1 MSAIIEKPS
10 GIQRHPSGIE
20 ASTPKTFPRSQT
32 IAEMKDDIG
41 DILPHR
47 LRKVKS
53 HIPRTALHERSIDP
67 QSSFEPDEIVFE
79 DDERQH
85 DHIQI
90 PNPAKK
96 ILDFSAQR
104 FEQLTQSNNMVLK
117 TPTKRSQASEMKVSS
132 ASKKNPNL
140 KRLLDTDRFRMSRMK
155 SMKPAT
161 ITPRKA
167 RKNFN
172 ESDMLA
178 YSKDAKE
185 TDSCN
190 AAATNAVTEE
200 NLMDISDSALTPSTN
215 YHKSKEMTS
224 DTPIRSDFVE
234 HSIREE
240 ANRTPIKRFDKY
252 HSYNSL
258 SLKSSPEKEKYNIL
272 HHDSRDD
279 IPPSFCT
286 PPKSRVQ
293 RKRSAA
299 VGLDSPQL
307 TAPPAKRQLYHQE
320 NANRT
325 KNHPEIEQDKCF
337 NGLEFTNILT
347 QLKKREVDHIIY
359 HKILYDLPDDALH
372 AAYSVCKSWKELIDD
387 NAHLSV
393 RRRKYVKTMRTN
405 KENVH
410 EFIKPININNNNV
423 KPMLVHNPNQ
433 SQIEEQSITLS
444 PSSES
449 FNKTQQVLFLA
460 RV

>member
-1 MSAIIEKPS
+1 MSAVIEKPS

-20 ASTPKTFPRSQT
+20 ASTPKTFRRAQT
-32 IAEMKDDIG
+32 IAKIKDNIG

-53 HIPRTALHERSIDP
+53 HIPRTALRERSIDP

-104 FEQLTQSNNMVLK
+104 FEQLTKSNNMVLK

-140 KRLLDTDRFRMSRMK
+140 KRLLDTDKCRLFRKK
-155 SMKPAT
+155 SIKPAT

-178 YSKDAKE
+178 YFKDAKE

-190 AAATNAVTEE
+190 AAATNAVSEE

-215 YHKSKEMTS
+215 YHKSKAITS

-240 ANRTPIKRFDKY
+240 ANRTPTKRFDKY
-252 HSYNSL
+252 QSYNSF
-258 SLKSSPEKEKYNIL
+258 SIKSSPEKEKYNIL

-279 IPPSFCT
+279 IPFCT
-286 PPKSRVQ
+286 PLKNRVH

-299 VGLDSPQL
+299 VGFDSPQL
-307 TAPPAKRQLYHQE
+307 TEPPAKRQLYNQE
-320 NANRT
+320 TANRT
-325 KNHPEIEQDKCF
+325 KNHPEIEQTTCF
-337 NGLEFTNILT
+337 NGMEFTNILT
-347 QLKKREVDHIIY
+347 QLEKKKMNHIID
-359 HKILYDLPDDALH
+359 KILDNLPDDALH
-372 AAYSVCKSWKELIDD
+372 AAYSVCKSWKKLIDE
-387 NAHLSV
+387 NAHLSA
-393 RRRKYVKTMRTN
+393 RRRKYVKKMRTN
-405 KENVH
+405 KENIH

-433 SQIEEQSITLS
+433 SRIEEKSITLS

-449 FNKTQQVLFLA
+449 FNKTQQVLLLA

>member
-1 MSAIIEKPS
+1 MPAIIEKQS

-20 ASTPKTFPRSQT
+20 ASTPKNFRRCQT
-32 IAEMKDDIG
+32 IAKIKDNIE

-53 HIPRTALHERSIDP
+53 HIPRTALRERSIDL
-67 QSSFEPDEIVFE
+67 QSSFEPDDIVFE
-79 DDERQH
+79 YDERQY

-90 PNPAKK
+90 PNPVKK
-96 ILDFSAQR
+96 ILDFDAQR

-117 TPTKRSQASEMKVSS
+117 TPTKQSQACEMKVSS

-140 KRLLDTDRFRMSRMK
+140 KRLLDTDKCRWFRKK
-155 SMKPAT
+155 SMKAAT
-161 ITPRKA
+161 TTPRKA

-172 ESDMLA
+172 QSDMLA
-178 YSKDAKE
+178 YFKDANE

-190 AAATNAVTEE
+190 AAASNAVSEE

-215 YHKSKEMTS
+215 YHKSKAITS

-234 HSIREE
+234 HSVREE
-240 ANRTPIKRFDKY
+240 ANRTPTKRFDKY

-258 SLKSSPEKEKYNIL
+258 SIKSSPEKEKYDIL

-279 IPPSFCT
+279 IVFCS
-286 PPKSRVQ
+286 PNRNRVR

-299 VGLDSPQL
+299 VGFDSPQL
-307 TAPPAKRQLYHQE
+307 TAPPAKRQLYNPE

-325 KNHPEIEQDKCF
+325 KNHPEIEQTECF
-337 NGLEFTNILT
+337 NGLEFLNILT
-347 QLKKREVDHIIY
+347 QLEKKKMDHIIY
-359 HKILYDLPDDALH
+359 DKILYDLPDDALH
-372 AAYSVCKSWKELIDD
+372 AAYSVCKSWKKLIDE

-449 FNKTQQVLFLA
+449 FNKTQQVLFPA